1 MAETPDYYEVLQIH
15 PKASPLMVKKAYR
28 TLLLAGGHPDLGG
41 SKLDTQLLT
50 EAYQVLSD
58 PDKRLAY
65 DQRRVGGKVAPTTI
79 LISICPH
86 CGVFNRVRSE
96 TKLLIARCGKCGQTI
111 GRPKVPT
118 SPLPRLKR
126 WPWQW
131 LVGGSLAVLLVVGT
145 GLGVWYW
152 NEGRDPL
159 QEAIDLEERGQ
170 YSTAADRLHAVLAT
184 EPRNLIAH
192 HHLGRVYEEQKKLD
206 LAVAE
211 YQKAIEIAPSSPKS
225 HYLLGK
231 ALLRMGKHDEAE
243 AALRRSLEID
253 AQDVGALVALGNLMV
268 RTERFDAAIALYRRA
283 IPLDSRDSDLY
294 FNLGTVFQLK
304 GDPAQAI
311 QAYRQALTIEP
322 RHREA
327 MVHLGR
333 LYQER
338 GAVQEALTQFQRATV
353 LRYEDPDLHFRIAD
367 LYRQAGDPTHAIREL
382 QVVQNQAKSQ
392 PILLERAQRALQALG
407 GN

>member
-1 MAETPDYYEVLQIH
+1 MADTPDYYEVLQVH

-28 TLLLAGGHPDLGG
+28 TLLLAGAHPDLGG

-50 EAYQVLSD
+50 EAYNVLSD

-65 DQRRVGGKVAPTTI
+65 DQRRVGGRAAATTI
-79 LISICPH
+79 LISVCPH

-96 TKLLIARCGKCGQTI
+96 TKLLVARCGKCGQTI
-111 GRPKVPT
+111 GKPKTPT
-118 SPLPRLKR
+118 APLPKLKR

-131 LVGGSLAVLLVVGT
+131 IMGGALGLLLLT
-145 GLGVWYW
+145 GGAGYWLW
-152 NEGRDPL
+152 NESRDPL
-159 QEAIDLEERGQ
+159 QEAIELEERGQ
-170 YSTAADRLHAVLAT
+170 FSAAAERLQAVLAQ
-184 EPRNLIAH
+184 EPRNLTAH
-192 HHLGRVYEEQKKLD
+192 HHLGRVYEEQKKFD

-211 YQKAIEIAPSSPKS
+211 YQTAIAIAPSSPKS

-231 ALLRMGKHDEAE
+231 VLMRQGRHADAE
-243 AALRRSLEID
+243 AALEKSLEID

-268 RTERFDAAIALYRRA
+268 RTERFDEAIALYKRA
-283 IPLDSRDSDLY
+283 IPLDARNSDLY
-294 FNLGTVFQLK
+294 FNLGTVYQLK

-311 QAYRQALTIEP
+311 STYKQALGIEP

-327 MVHLGR
+327 MIHLGR

-338 GAVQEALTQFQRATV
+338 GAIQDALTQFQRASV
-353 LRYEDPDLHFRIAD
+353 LRYEDPDLHFRMAD
-367 LYRQAGDPTHAIREL
+367 LYRQAGDATRAIREL
-382 QVVQNQAKSQ
+382 QEVQNQAKSN

-407 GN
+407 GT

>member
-1 MAETPDYYEVLQIH
+1 MAETPDYYEVLQVH

-50 EAYQVLSD
+50 EAYKILSD

-65 DQRRVGGKVAPTTI
+65 DQRRVGGRMAPTTI

-96 TKLLIARCGKCGQTI
+96 TKLLIARCGKCGLTL
-111 GRPKVPT
+111 GKPKLAT
-118 SPLPRLKR
+118 SPLPKLKR

-131 LVGGSLAVLLVVGT
+131 IVGGSVGLVLLLGS
-145 GLGVWYW
+145 GLGVWLW

-170 YSTAADRLHAVLAT
+170 YSTAAERLQSVLAS

-211 YQKAIEIAPSSPKS
+211 YQRAVQIAPTSPKS

-231 ALLRMGKHDEAE
+231 VLMRQGRHSEAE
-243 AALRRSLEID
+243 SSLRQSLAID
-253 AQDVGALVALGNLMV
+253 AQDVGALVALGNVMV
-268 RTERFDAAIALYRRA
+268 RTERFDEAIALYRRA
-283 IPLDSRDSDLY
+283 IPLDGRNSDLY
-294 FNLGTVFQLK
+294 FNLGTVLQLK
-304 GDPAQAI
+304 GDPLQAI
-311 QAYRQALTIEP
+311 STYRQALSIEP

-338 GAVQEALTQFQRATV
+338 GALPDALTQFQRAAV
-353 LRYEDPDLHFRIAD
+353 LRYEDPDLHFRMAD
-367 LYRQAGDPTHAIREL
+367 LYRQSGDPSQAISEL
-382 QVVQNQAKSQ
+382 RVVASQAKGNA
-392 PILLERAQRALQALG
+392 ILLERAQRALAALG
-407 GN
+407 GS

>member
-1 MAETPDYYEVLQIH
+1 MAESPDYYEVLQIH

-50 EAYQVLSD
+50 EAYKVLSD

-65 DQRRVGGKVAPTTI
+65 DQRRIGGRAAATTI

-111 GRPKVPT
+111 GKPKVPT
-118 SPLPRLKR
+118 APLPKLKR
-126 WPWQW
+126 WPWRW
-131 LVGGSLAVLLVVGT
+131 IVGGSLGLLLVVGS
-145 GLGVWYW
+145 GVGFWLW

-159 QEAIDLEERGQ
+159 QEAIDLEDRGQ
-170 YSTAADRLHAVLAT
+170 YSTAAERLQTVLAA

-211 YQKAIEIAPSSPKS
+211 YQKAIAIAPTSPKS

-231 ALLRMGKHDEAE
+231 VLVRLGRHAEAE
-243 AALRRSLEID
+243 SALRKSVDLD
-253 AQDVGALVALGNLMV
+253 AQDVSALVALGNLMV
-268 RTERFDAAIALYRRA
+268 RTERFDEAIALYRRA
-283 IPLDSRDSDLY
+283 IPLDARNSDLY
-294 FNLGTVFQLK
+294 FNLGTVYQLK
-304 GDPAQAI
+304 GDSAQAI
-311 QAYRQALTIEP
+311 QTYRQALTIEP

-338 GAVQEALTQFQRATV
+338 GALQDAMTQFQRASV
-353 LRYEDPDLHFRIAD
+353 LKYEDPDLHFRIAD
-367 LYRQAGDPTHAIREL
+367 LYRQAGDPTRAIREL
-382 QVVQNQAKSQ
+382 SVVQTQAKDQ
-392 PILLERAQRALQALG
+392 PLLLERAQRALQALG